1 VATVPASVTVA
12 AGLASATFTVSTS
25 AVSASTSAT
34 IKGSYNSTSQ
44 TGTLT
49 VNPSGVPWWNSAW
62 TNRVPITVQNTSSSA
77 ALPIR
82 YSVKATLNTSSL
94 ITAGQMLANCADL
107 VVIYFDGT
115 TNHEIDRVI
124 NNCGTT
130 STDVWFALQ
139 RPIAA
144 GAQDTGYDLYYGNP
158 SAGTPPSNGMN
169 VFLFYEDWENGA
181 SHWMSAGGLDP
192 ASTGVMG
199 TSTIATSNSFSP
211 THSQQFTQMGSGG
224 DAFSGFIP
232 VNPNTG
238 YAVLVWATSATGANF
253 PVGFDPYDVN
263 HVKGPE
269 TWLWTSGWT
278 LSPQWTQNTASF
290 TTSSGVAY
298 IKLKDEWWI
307 QGPGTA
313 PVYSDNLAL
322 RYALSSEP
330 TLTLGSQTTFP

>member
-1 VATVPASVTVA
+1 VT
-12 AGLASATFTVSTS
+12 
-25 AVSASTSAT
+25 
-34 IKGSYNSTSQ
+34 
-44 TGTLT
+44 
-49 VNPSGVPWWNSAW
+49 PSGFPWWNSSW
-62 TNRVPITVQNTSSSA
+62 TYRVPITIQNTSSTA
-77 ALPIR
+77 ALPVR

-94 ITAGQMLANCADL
+94 ISAGQMLANCADL
-107 VVIYFDGT
+107 VAIYFDGSV
-115 TNHEIDRVI
+115 NHEIDRVV
-124 NNCGTT
+124 NNCGTN
-130 STDVWFALQ
+130 STDVWFSLQ

-144 GAQDTGYDLYYGNP
+144 SAQDNGYNLYYGNP

-199 TSTIATSNSFSP
+199 TSTIVTSNAFSP
-211 THSQQFTQMGSGG
+211 THSQQFTQKGAGG

-232 VNPNTG
+232 VNANTG
-238 YAVLVWATSATGANF
+238 YAVLVWATSATGAFF

-269 TWLWTSGWT
+269 TWLWTSSWT

-290 TTSSGVAY
+290 TTGPGVSY
-298 IKLKDEWWI
+298 IKLKDEWWT

-322 RYALSSEP
+322 RYAISNEP
-330 TLTLGSQTTFP
+330 TLTLGSQSKLP